1 MHGLKFETTN
11 QIHSRSKIA
20 PNMGARIE
28 ITQKVLSYPSTCRTL
43 MVRGLQRKEG
53 TMPQQS
59 KFFYARIQGDRALFT
74 NPITKGGGEKYSY
87 PIPTKQALEGIVD
100 NVYRKPT
107 FTNVVDEVKIIKPIQ
122 TEVHGSRAL
131 LSNYKADLNYIS
143 YLSNVEYLI
152 KFHFEWNMTRGD
164 LAEDRK
170 LIKHEEIMERSLELG
185 GRRDSFLGTR
195 ECVGYIE
202 TISQDEYDNAETYFD
217 NETIDFGIM
226 FHSYSYPKNKSMPL
240 VAHYTNTI
248 MKNGTVT
255 FKSKND
261 CEISNKIDGFKYRE
275 PNTKFKPVD
284 QEYKIYKSWGR

>member
-1 MHGLKFETTN
+1 
-11 QIHSRSKIA
+11 
-20 PNMGARIE
+20 
-28 ITQKVLSYPSTCRTL
+28 
-43 MVRGLQRKEG
+43 
-53 TMPQQS
+53 MPQQS
-59 KFFYARIQGDRALFT
+59 KFFYARITGDRALFT

-107 FTNVVDEVKIIKPIQ
+107 FTNVVDEVKVIKPIQ

-131 LSNYKADLNYIS
+131 LSNFKADLNYIS
-143 YLSNVEYLI
+143 YLSDVEYLI
-152 KFHFEWNMTRGD
+152 KFHFEWDMTRGD

-170 LIKHEEIMERSLELG
+170 LLKHEEIMERSLELG

-202 TISQDEYDNAETYFD
+202 AITEDEYENAQTYFD
-217 NETIDFGIM
+217 NETIDFGII
-226 FHSYSYPKNKSMPL
+226 FHSYSYPKNKNMPL

-248 MKNGTVT
+248 MKNGIVT

-261 CEISNKIDGFKYRE
+261 CEISNKIDGFRYKE
-275 PNTKFKPVD
+275 PNLKIKPVD